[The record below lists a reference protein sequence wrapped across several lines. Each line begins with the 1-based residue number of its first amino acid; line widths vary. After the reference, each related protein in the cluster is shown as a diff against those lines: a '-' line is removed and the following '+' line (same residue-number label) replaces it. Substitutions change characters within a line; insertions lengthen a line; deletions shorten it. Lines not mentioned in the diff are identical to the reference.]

1 MAGDIIM
8 CRSLVRNVV
17 TRFSGGFVLAF
28 HEIPGPRLAE
38 LVDCLRPAQVVPL
51 SEIVRRSKDRKST
64 SGLFAITIDDGVG
77 ENVKALAQVFLARQW
92 PATFYLPTHY
102 VDTGTG
108 MLFQRWQ
115 RLKPFLPR
123 RKLQLRS
130 RAIDFSRPGAVEQ
143 FSKKM
148 EQLWYT
154 QRIDAYYSIT
164 MDLVDLVV
172 REGVVG
178 RAALQPPA
186 PISWPE
192 VSQLSRS
199 DLLSFESH
207 GVSHV
212 AMSSLTER
220 ELVFEMHHSRS
231 VVEHHTGRPCRHL
244 AYPFGGL
251 ESIGPLARATAERYY
266 DSATTMTLG
275 HVDQANPW
283 LLPRIPLYPKNS
295 KLFAWLKILLKCNS
309 VIPQQA
315 DCPSHAPKEAPV
327 SIPDGSPTSAL
338 LRTD

>member
-1 MAGDIIM
+1 M
-8 CRSLVRNVV
+8 CRNLVRSVV

-28 HEIPGPRLAE
+28 HDIAPQRLAE
-38 LVDCLRPAQVVPL
+38 LVECLRPAQLVPL
-51 SEIVRRSKDRKST
+51 SEVVERCKARKST

-77 ENVKALAQVFLARQW
+77 ENVKALAQLFLARQW

-108 MLFQRWQ
+108 MLFQWWQ
-115 RLKPFLPR
+115 RLKPFLPS

-130 RAIDFSRPGAVEQ
+130 LTIDFSRPGAVEQ

-154 QRIDAYYSIT
+154 QRIDTYYSIT

-172 REGVVG
+172 REGVVE

-207 GVSHV
+207 GVSHA

-244 AYPFGGL
+244 AYPFGGP
-251 ESIGPLARATAERYY
+251 ESIGSLARVTAERYY

-275 HVDQANPW
+275 HVDRANPW

-295 KLFAWLKILLKCNS
+295 RLFAWLKILLKCNAL
-309 VIPQQA
+309 IAPRP
-315 DCPSHAPKEAPV
+315 DRLSHGPKEAPAG
-327 SIPDGSPTSAL
+327 IPDGSPTGAF